1 MRCTFVAIP
10 YSLGLRQDIPLH
22 YAQALLKMLS
32 HDIYIHNG
40 SAVLGCILDASKAFD
55 MVDYGV
61 LFCTFRDR
69 GLPLPILRLTVAD
82 PESGERGV
90 PTYCRCA

>member
-1 MRCTFVAIP
+1 
-10 YSLGLRQDIPLH
+10 
-22 YAQALLKMLS
+22 
-32 HDIYIHNG
+32 
-40 SAVLGCILDASKAFD
+40 

-69 GLPLPILRLTVAD
+69 GLPLPILRFTVAD